1 MGENINVFF
10 DFAGACR
17 YHYAA
22 FGAGSPFP
30 GRMIGETRM
39 SAAKSLDALRR
50 EIDRIDDTIH
60 DLILQRTRVVERVR
74 DVKANDRIKI
84 RPSREDEIVYRLVA
98 AHRGNFPKRELV
110 RIWRE
115 MIVATLSFEGPFT
128 AAVYAPDRARSC
140 WDLARDQYG
149 SFTPMTTHPS
159 ARRVIQRVR
168 DGGATVGILPLP
180 RQDDADPWWPHL
192 LASEP
197 EVPRVIARL
206 PFAGPGNT
214 RFPDAE
220 ALVISPVDREPT
232 ARERS
237 LLAIEM
243 AEDVGQ
249 ARIAETLHEAGLSL
263 RRTLVWR
270 ESHGLG
276 LCLYLAELD
285 GFVLAEDRSLARF
298 NAALGDRV
306 IRVARLGG
314 YGTPLTA
321 EDLAPVPEAPE
332 PAAKPSRPT
341 SRTTRKRRT

>member
-22 FGAGSPFP
+22 FGAGRPFSRTDA
-30 GRMIGETRM
+30 GIARM
-39 SAAKSLDALRR
+39 SAGKSLDALRR
-50 EIDRIDDTIH
+50 EIDRIDDAIH
-60 DLILQRTRVVERVR
+60 DLIQRRTKVVERVR
-74 DVKANDRIKI
+74 DLKANDRVKI
-84 RPSREDEIVYRLVA
+84 RPSREDEILYRLMA
-98 AHRGNFPKRELV
+98 SHRGNFPKRELA

-115 MIVATLSFEGPFT
+115 LIVATLSFEGPFT

-149 SFTPMTTHPS
+149 TFTPMTTHPS
-159 ARRVIQRVR
+159 ARRVIQKVR
-168 DGGATVGILPLP
+168 NGDATVGILPLP
-180 RQDDADPWWPHL
+180 RQDDPDPWWPHL
-192 LASEP
+192 MANEP
-197 EVPRVIARL
+197 EGPRIIARL

-214 RFPDAE
+214 RFPDAQ

-237 LLAIEM
+237 LVAIEV

-249 ARIAETLHEAGLSL
+249 AKITGALREAGLSVIQVI
-263 RRTLVWR
+263 TWR

-276 LCLYLAELD
+276 MCLHLAELG
-285 GFVLAEDRSLARF
+285 GFVGIEDRSLARF
-298 NAALGDRV
+298 NVALGERV

-314 YGTPLTA
+314 YGTPLMP
-321 EDLAPVPEAPE
+321 EDLAVPPEE
-332 PAAKPSRPT
+332 PAPATSHSQQSSPKP
-341 SRTTRKRRT
+341 RKRRT

>member
-1 MGENINVFF
+1 
-10 DFAGACR
+10 
-17 YHYAA
+17 
-22 FGAGSPFP
+22 
-30 GRMIGETRM
+30 M

-50 EIDRIDDTIH
+50 EIDRIDDAIH
-60 DLILQRTRVVERVR
+60 DLIRQRTRIVERVR

-84 RPSREDEIVYRLVA
+84 RPSREDEIVYRLIA

-149 SFTPMTTHPS
+149 AFTPMTTHPS

-168 DGGATVGILPLP
+168 DGDATVGILPLP

-197 EVPRVIARL
+197 EVPRIIARL

-220 ALVISPVDREPT
+220 ALVISQVDREPT

-249 ARIAETLHEAGLSL
+249 ARIAETLREAGLSP
-263 RRTLVWR
+263 RQTLVWR

-276 LCLYLAELD
+276 ICLYMAELD

-298 NAALGDRV
+298 NAALGERV

-314 YGTPLTA
+314 YGTTLTA
-321 EDLAPVPEAPE
+321 EDLAPIPEAPE
-332 PAAKPSRPT
+332 PAAKPSRSI